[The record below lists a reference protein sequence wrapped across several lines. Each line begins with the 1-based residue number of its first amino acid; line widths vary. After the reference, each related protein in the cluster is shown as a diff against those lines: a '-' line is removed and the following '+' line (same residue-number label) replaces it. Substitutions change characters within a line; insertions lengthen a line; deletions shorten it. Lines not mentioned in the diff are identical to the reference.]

1 MKKIP
6 LDPTWF
12 SRRLW
17 PASLG
22 GDLTLN
28 TRWHWGGIRWGIQ
41 NPFFIFVE
49 NWQTLLNQGCGR
61 GSWPYNCG
69 SAPQSPFFIG
79 GSQLLL
85 FIIPFDRIIN
95 GRREIW
101 LLQRIFCF
109 LLFPPLAS
117 FPPQPQWKLYSDA
130 EFPLEVHFLSFLN
143 HFHQCLKI
151 LVKYSPKSTLDK
163 SSRQYKLSHC
173 GIGTHYPWYGNQ
185 VL

>member
-1 MKKIP
+1 MFYWHFKGRVSRKKEKIMKRIL
-6 LDPTWF
+6 LDPTCF

-17 PASLG
+17 PALLG

-28 TRWHWGGIRWGIQ
+28 TRWHWGGIRWEIQ
-41 NPFFIFVE
+41 NLALFIFFFVE

-69 SAPQSPFFIG
+69 SAPQPPFLIG

-85 FIIPFDRIIN
+85 FIIPLNRIFN

-101 LLQRIFCF
+101 LLQRVFVFCF
-109 LLFPPLAS
+109 FFLLAS

-143 HFHQCLKI
+143 LFHQWLKI
-151 LVKYSPKSTLDK
+151 LAKYSPKSTLDK
-163 SSRQYKLSHC
+163 SSRQ
-173 GIGTHYPWYGNQ
+173 
-185 VL
+185 